1 MTIYGA
7 MLSAAIRL
15 VGQRPSVFFGSSG
28 TFEIEICD
36 LINEVARDILAS
48 HDWQG
53 LTKIHTLTADG
64 SSSFSRPSDYDRMVL
79 VADMQSPET
88 WLWGYYHASDINEF
102 MAIQDSGFQGF
113 PGAWV
118 LVGDQFTF
126 SPSPSGDAKFAY
138 VSKQYAIDPATMT
151 RKDAFS
157 ADTDTFVLPERLLT
171 LGLVWRWREQKKLD
185 FSGDQEAFAKALS
198 EEAGKDKGSR
208 VIRKGGAVRF
218 RGTYPAWSGV
228 IGGPV

>member
-53 LTKIHTLTADG
+53 LTRVQTLTADG
-64 SSSFSRPSDYDRMVL
+64 SSSFARPADYDRMIL
-79 VADMQSPET
+79 VADMQRPET
-88 WLWGYYHASDINEF
+88 WLWGYYHAADINEF
-102 MAIQDSGFQGF
+102 MAIRDSGFQGL
-113 PGAWV
+113 PGAWT

-126 SPSPSGDAKFAY
+126 SPTPSGDAKFAY
-138 VSKQYAIDPATMT
+138 ISKEYANDTADLT
-151 RKDAFS
+151 RKDSFTK
-157 ADTDTFVLPERLLT
+157 DTDTFVLPERLLT

-185 FSGDQEAFAKALS
+185 FSGDQEAFTKALS
-198 EEAGKDKGSR
+198 EESAKDKGSR
-208 VIRKGGAVRF
+208 VIRKGSPIRF
-218 RGTYPAWSGV
+218 RGTFPAWSGTL
-228 IGGPV
+228 GRF

>member
-28 TFEIEICD
+28 NFEIEICD

-53 LTKIHTLTADG
+53 LTKIQTLTANGD
-64 SSSFSRPSDYDRMVL
+64 SSFPRPDDYDRMVL
-79 VADMQSPET
+79 VADMQRPET
-88 WLWGYYHASDINEF
+88 WLWGYYHAADINEF
-102 MAIQDSGFQGF
+102 MAIQDSGFQGL
-113 PGAWV
+113 PGAWT

-126 SPSPSGDAKFAY
+126 SPAPSGDAKFAY
-138 VSKQYAIDPATMT
+138 ISKEYATDPATLT
-151 RKDAFS
+151 RKTVFS

-198 EEAGKDKGSR
+198 EESGKDKGSR
-208 VIRKGGAVRF
+208 VIRKGSSIRF

-228 IGGPV
+228 IGPY

>member
-1 MTIYGA
+1 MTIFGA
-7 MLSAAIRL
+7 MTSAAIRL

-53 LTKIHTLTADG
+53 LTKVHTLTANG
-64 SSSFSRPSDYDRMVL
+64 GGAFPKPSDYDRMVL
-79 VADMQSPET
+79 VADMQRTE
-88 WLWGYYHASDINEF
+88 WLWGYYHAADINEF
-102 MAIQDSGFQGF
+102 MAIQDSGFHGF

-118 LVGDQFTF
+118 LVGDEFTF
-126 SPSPSGDAKFAY
+126 SPTPSGDAKFAY
-138 VSKQYAIDPATMT
+138 ISKEYAVDSPGVS
-151 RKDAFS
+151 RKSAFD
-157 ADTDTFVLPERLLT
+157 ADTDSFVLPERLLT

-185 FSGDQEAFAKALS
+185 FTGDQEAFAKALS

-208 VIRKGGAVRF
+208 VIRKGSPLRF

-228 IGGPV
+228 VGPY